1 MNLHRVI
8 RIVIIAAITWII
20 LTMMMGCTPRIDQP
34 AGADECENSLGNVA
48 CDFAMMDQD
57 GKTSTL
63 YEHHGKIIIL
73 DFSAMWCGPCQFA
86 ALDADEI
93 VEKYGSENVVY
104 ITILVE
110 NGSGN
115 TPRLKDLQRWSDE
128 LGIDINPVL
137 GGSRNWLED
146 SGYYLEACPTF
157 YILTPTMVIKEY
169 QRGYRK
175 SAIEA
180 AIENLLPAE

>member
-1 MNLHRVI
+1 
-8 RIVIIAAITWII
+8 
-20 LTMMMGCTPRIDQP
+20 
-34 AGADECENSLGNVA
+34 
-48 CDFAMMDQD
+48 
-57 GKTSTL
+57 
-63 YEHHGKIIIL
+63 
-73 DFSAMWCGPCQFA
+73 MWCGPCQFA

-146 SGYYLEACPTF
+146 SGYYLEAWPTF